1 MTCQAIDI
9 ASRFWYYRAMK
20 EYDKEKVLF
29 VEGAKEDLQI
39 FLANAGRDTTEKE
52 LEAWQIGYL
61 AGVNRAMGIRGV

>member
-1 MTCQAIDI
+1 
-9 ASRFWYYRAMK
+9 MK
-20 EYDKEKVLF
+20 KYDEETVLF

-52 LEAWQIGYL
+52 LEAWQVGYL